1 MLHYY
6 WIVDSI
12 HPGGDRRVST
22 RVSGDF
28 SGAEYSGGRTLGER
42 VKYITR
48 ADVPVLPSVSAR
60 KSTGEN
66 TRNEEHGDINI
77 YTIYNV

>member
-1 MLHYY
+1 MVTGGSALAC
-6 WIVDSI
+6 
-12 HPGGDRRVST
+12 PGISPALSSRAG
-22 RVSGDF
+22 
-28 SGAEYSGGRTLGER
+28 GAGR